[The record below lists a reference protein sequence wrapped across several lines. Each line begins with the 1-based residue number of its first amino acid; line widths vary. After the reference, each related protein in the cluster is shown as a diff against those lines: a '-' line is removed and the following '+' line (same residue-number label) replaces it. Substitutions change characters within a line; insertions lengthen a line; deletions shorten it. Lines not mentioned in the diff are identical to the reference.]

1 MPAAVASQWR
11 DRQRRVFQSVFQTEV
26 AQPTPQ
32 SAPSTL
38 FPGPEQPFGASAA
51 SLLGQQQ
58 HHPLQSHG
66 HHPPADHHSLRR
78 GTPEPP
84 LQTTSAQPLF
94 PPTADTDDQAAYDHA
109 WHVVTAHIALPSSA
123 TADETFGTTTTTTT
137 IPTTT
142 TSTLAAEP
150 QQQQPSWSSTRK
162 RGRGR
167 DAATAASSG
176 PVSGPAPTPA
186 PPAPDGGDFH
196 EAFAV
201 LANAHSLLPRAARTG
216 DVLAW
221 HVRQVRAHFA
231 EHVIPLLAGCVDD
244 RDGGGGRGGGRDG
257 RSGGDGD
264 EDDDD
269 DEGETG
275 EVGNHA
281 RRWRAAGG
289 KGKGDY
295 YERHVVI
302 VMSSIRTLEAAL
314 RLYFHGLHQLLSG
327 FAHLADVA
335 PEAAKDAELLNARF
349 RRYLHALVGGSLSA
363 GLIRSVKAV
372 LVRLAG
378 TILGIPSLDEAGEG
392 AQVARPAP
400 PGPDDLKVQAARER
414 LVELVQQL
422 QNVGLA
428 GERFQVLF
436 AEVMDTMMSNFVVGA
451 YAGVWSAPDTRS
463 FSATMDSVSRGASLS
478 TASPCIMS
486 LNDWVENHFA
496 RLSFEVLAC
505 ISGSPQ
511 GPLPVSLAD
520 LKMYQ
525 SLALG
530 RLAALRIQELFDIVL
545 AWPAS
550 RPALD
555 DLRATITTAARRKQ
569 LTNSFSRA
577 LQTRLLHPG
586 CSTLEILQTYI
597 SIIRTLHALDPSKVL
612 LSRVE
617 PGLRLY
623 LCQRED
629 AVRVVVAGLLASPD
643 EMRAARK
650 VKEVWRQQRD
660 EASQARKR
668 TRGHDSAFDALSTP
682 GPSSARTPQ
691 PRTTRRGFTP
701 QTDTTPSHTTIPTTP
716 VRPPLPT
723 KPADALPKKLVEL
736 ALLLTNDPSQ
746 AQTRRGAAAA
756 APSSSDD
763 ADLDWADPS
772 WLPDPIDAGAH
783 YKRPRRSE
791 DVIGTLI
798 SALGS
803 EDAFIKEFSAV
814 LAERLLLPPAS
825 SSSSSG
831 GGGQAQQRFEQ
842 ELRVLELLKRR
853 FGEANLQG
861 CDVMIRDVV
870 DSRRVDAGISKRREK
885 VGRESLEGRE
895 SAEGVEFGATRD
907 GIEYHASILSRLFW
921 PGLEREHFLLPS
933 VVVQQQERYEAGYE
947 GLKSRR
953 KLTWLNQL
961 GQARVEI
968 ELGDRTVTVD
978 CTPVEATVV
987 YAFQEGSDGGDGA
1000 VQKSVE
1006 ELYEQLQMDEDL
1018 ITAALQF
1025 WAGKG
1030 VLRRVAGSSNIY
1042 VVAETL
1048 SSGPSTGATAAAAA
1062 GDTTADG
1069 QPMEEEEPATAA
1081 AGAANQGMSARE
1093 RERRDMYWRYIQG
1106 MLTNA
1111 SASMPLAQMAMMM
1124 RMLITDGFPWSNEEL
1139 QDFLGEKVAGGEME
1153 VVGGKYRLVRK

>member
-1 MPAAVASQWR
+1 M
-11 DRQRRVFQSVFQTEV
+11 
-26 AQPTPQ
+26 
-32 SAPSTL
+32 
-38 FPGPEQPFGASAA
+38 
-51 SLLGQQQ
+51 
-58 HHPLQSHG
+58 
-66 HHPPADHHSLRR
+66 
-78 GTPEPP
+78 
-84 LQTTSAQPLF
+84 
-94 PPTADTDDQAAYDHA
+94 
-109 WHVVTAHIALPSSA
+109 
-123 TADETFGTTTTTTT
+123 
-137 IPTTT
+137 
-142 TSTLAAEP
+142 
-150 QQQQPSWSSTRK
+150 
-162 RGRGR
+162 
-167 DAATAASSG
+167 
-176 PVSGPAPTPA
+176 
-186 PPAPDGGDFH
+186 
-196 EAFAV
+196 
-201 LANAHSLLPRAARTG
+201 
-216 DVLAW
+216 
-221 HVRQVRAHFA
+221 
-231 EHVIPLLAGCVDD
+231 
-244 RDGGGGRGGGRDG
+244 
-257 RSGGDGD
+257 
-264 EDDDD
+264 
-269 DEGETG
+269 
-275 EVGNHA
+275 
-281 RRWRAAGG
+281 
-289 KGKGDY
+289 
-295 YERHVVI
+295 VI

-327 FAHLADVA
+327 FARLADVA

-349 RRYLHALVGGSLSA
+349 RRDLHALVGGSVSA

-378 TILGIPSLDEAGEG
+378 TILGIPSPDEVGG
-392 AQVARPAP
+392 GRVATRPSP
-400 PGPDDLKVQAARER
+400 PGSDDLKVQAARER

-436 AEVMDTMMSNFVVGA
+436 AEVMDTMMSTFVVGA

-463 FSATMDSVSRGASLS
+463 FSATMDSVSRGAPLS

-505 ISGSPQ
+505 ISGNSQ
-511 GPLPVSLAD
+511 GQLPVSLAD

-530 RLAALRIQELFDIVL
+530 RLAALRIQELFDIVM
-545 AWPAS
+545 AWPVS

-660 EASQARKR
+660 EASQAKKR
-668 TRGHDSAFDALSTP
+668 TRDHDSAFDAISTP

-691 PRTTRRGFTP
+691 PRAARRGFTP
-701 QTDTTPSHTTIPTTP
+701 QTDSTPSHTTVLTTP
-716 VRPPLPT
+716 ARPPHHT
-723 KPADALPKKLVEL
+723 KPANALPKKLVEL

-756 APSSSDD
+756 PSSDD

-825 SSSSSG
+825 SSSSSSLG
-831 GGGQAQQRFEQ
+831 GNGQAQQRFEQ

-870 DSRRVDAGISKRREK
+870 DSRRVDAGISKRRERM
-885 VGRESLEGRE
+885 GRESLEGME
-895 SAEGVEFGATRD
+895 SAEGVGLGARD

-933 VVVQQQERYEAGYE
+933 VVIQQQEQYEAGYE

-987 YAFQEGSDGGDGA
+987 YAFQEGSDDGGGDSA

-1030 VLRRVAGSSNIY
+1030 VLRRVAGAAGSSNTYI
-1042 VVAETL
+1042 VAETL
-1048 SSGPSTGATAAAAA
+1048 SSEPTTGAAAAA
-1062 GDTTADG
+1062 ADTTTDD
-1069 QPMEEEEPATAA
+1069 QPMEEEPARAA
-1081 AGAANQGMSARE
+1081 AAAAKQGMSARE

-1124 RMLITDGFPWSNEEL
+1124 KMLIADGFPWSNEEL
-1139 QDFLGEKVAGGEME
+1139 QDFLGEKVAAGEME

>member
-1 MPAAVASQWR
+1 MPAAVASQWQ
-11 DRQRRVFQSVFQTEV
+11 DRQRRVFQSVFQTDV

-32 SAPSTL
+32 SNPSTL
-38 FPGPEQPFGASAA
+38 LPSPELPFGVPTT

-58 HHPLQSHG
+58 QDALQSHG
-66 HHPPADHHSLRR
+66 HPPADHHSLRR
-78 GTPEPP
+78 GSPEPP
-84 LQTTSAQPLF
+84 LQTTPAQPLF
-94 PPTADTDDQAAYDHA
+94 PPTAATNDQATYDRA

-123 TADETFGTTTTTTT
+123 TADDSFGM
-137 IPTTT
+137 PTT

-150 QQQQPSWSSTRK
+150 QQQQPWPSSR
-162 RGRGR
+162 RRGGRGR
-167 DAATAASSG
+167 DATAPASSSSG
-176 PVSGPAPTPA
+176 PVSGPAP
-186 PPAPDGGDFH
+186 GGDFH

-201 LANAHSLLPRAARTG
+201 LANAHSLLPHAARTG
-216 DVLAW
+216 DILAW

-231 EHVIPLLAGCVDD
+231 HHVTPLLAGCVDD
-244 RDGGGGRGGGRDG
+244 GGGGDGGDG
-257 RSGGDGD
+257 DESGGDGD
-264 EDDDD
+264 GSGGKMKEVDDQ
-269 DEGETG
+269 GRRRRRA
-275 EVGNHA
+275 VGVKGN
-281 RRWRAAGG
+281 G

-295 YERHVVI
+295 YERHMVI
-302 VMSSIRTLEAAL
+302 VMSSIRTLEGAL
-314 RLYFHGLHQLLSG
+314 RLYFYGLHQLLSG
-327 FAHLADVA
+327 FARLADVA
-335 PEAAKDAELLNARF
+335 PEAARDAELLNARF
-349 RRYLHALVGGSLSA
+349 RRDLHALVGGSVPA

-378 TILGIPSLDEAGEG
+378 TILGIPSPVEVGGGRA
-392 AQVARPAP
+392 ARPAP
-400 PGPDDLKVQAARER
+400 PGSDDLKVQAARER
-414 LVELVQQL
+414 LAELVQQL

-436 AEVMDTMMSNFVVGA
+436 AEVMDTMMSNFVIGA

-463 FSATMDSVSRGASLS
+463 FSATMDSVSRGAPLS

-505 ISGSPQ
+505 ISGNPQ

-550 RPALD
+550 RPALE

-660 EASQARKR
+660 EASQATSRR
-668 TRGHDSAFDALSTP
+668 RDHNNPFATPGMP
-682 GPSSARTPQ
+682 GPSSPGTPQ
-691 PRTTRRGFTP
+691 PRAAHRGFAAR
-701 QTDTTPSHTTIPTTP
+701 TDTTPSHTPVPTTP
-716 VRPPLPT
+716 SRPTLPD
-723 KPADALPKKLVEL
+723 KPAERPSLPKKLVEL

-746 AQTRRGAAAA
+746 AQTRRGAAT
-756 APSSSDD
+756 APSSDD

-803 EDAFIKEFSAV
+803 EDAFIKEFAAV
-814 LAERLLLPPAS
+814 LAERLLLPP
-825 SSSSSG
+825 SSSG
-831 GGGQAQQRFEQ
+831 DNPAQQRFEQ

-853 FGEANLQG
+853 FGEASLQA

-870 DSRRVDAGISKRREK
+870 DSRRVDAGISKRRE
-885 VGRESLEGRE
+885 RMGRE
-895 SAEGVEFGATRD
+895 SAEGMEGAEAMEMGTRD
-907 GIEYHASILSRLFW
+907 GIDYHARILSRLFW
-921 PGLEREHFLLPS
+921 PGLEREHFLLPA

-978 CTPVEATVV
+978 CNPVEATVV
-987 YAFQEGSDGGDGA
+987 YAFQEGGDDGGGGA

-1018 ITAALQF
+1018 ITTALQF

-1030 VLRRVAGSSNIY
+1030 VLRRVPGAASSNTY

-1048 SSGPSTGATAAAAA
+1048 SGPATGAAAPDDTAT
-1062 GDTTADG
+1062 D
-1069 QPMEEEEPATAA
+1069 QPMEEEEESATAAA
-1081 AGAANQGMSARE
+1081 AGAAKQGMSAKE

-1124 RMLITDGFPWSNEEL
+1124 KMLIADGFPWSNEEL

>member
-11 DRQRRVFQSVFQTEV
+11 DRQRRVFQSVFQTDV
-26 AQPTPQ
+26 TQPTPQ
-32 SAPSTL
+32 SAPSAL
-38 FPGPEQPFGASAA
+38 FPGPEQPSGVSAA
-51 SLLGQQQ
+51 PFLGQQQ
-58 HHPLQSHG
+58 NYPSQSHG
-66 HHPPADHHSLRR
+66 HPPADHHSLRR
-78 GTPEPP
+78 STPELP
-84 LQTTSAQPLF
+84 LQTTPAQPLF
-94 PPTADTDDQAAYDHA
+94 PPAAETDDQAAYDRA

-123 TADETFGTTTTTTT
+123 TADDTFGA
-137 IPTTT
+137 TTT
-142 TSTLAAEP
+142 TSILAAEP
-150 QQQQPSWSSTRK
+150 QQQQSWPSSKR

-167 DAATAASSG
+167 DATAAPSG
-176 PVSGPAPTPA
+176 PVSGPAP
-186 PPAPDGGDFH
+186 DGDFY
-196 EAFAV
+196 EAFAA
-201 LANAHSLLPRAARTG
+201 LANARSLLPGATRTG

-231 EHVIPLLAGCVDD
+231 QHVIPLLAGCVDD
-244 RDGGGGRGGGRDG
+244 DGGGGDDE
-257 RSGGDGD
+257 SGGD
-264 EDDDD
+264 DDN
-269 DEGETG
+269 EAGTG
-275 EVGNHA
+275 NVDNQG

-289 KGKGDY
+289 KWKGDY
-295 YERHVVI
+295 YERHMVI

-327 FAHLADVA
+327 FARLADAA
-335 PEAAKDAELLNARF
+335 PAAAKDAEMLNARF
-349 RRYLHALVGGSLSA
+349 RRDLHALVGGSVSA

-378 TILGIPSLDEAGEG
+378 TILGIPSPSEVGGGWATRL
-392 AQVARPAP
+392 AP

-414 LVELVQQL
+414 LIELVQQL

-436 AEVMDTMMSNFVVGA
+436 AEVMDTMMSSFVSGA

-463 FSATMDSVSRGASLS
+463 FSATMDSVSRGAPLS
-478 TASPCIMS
+478 TVSPCIMS

-505 ISGSPQ
+505 VSSNPQ

-660 EASQARKR
+660 EASQAKKR
-668 TRGHDSAFDALSTP
+668 TRDHVDYYDVLATP
-682 GPSSARTPQ
+682 GSSSARTPQ
-691 PRTTRRGFTP
+691 PKTARRGFG
-701 QTDTTPSHTTIPTTP
+701 DNTTPSHTAVPTTP
-716 VRPPLPT
+716 ARPPLPRKST
-723 KPADALPKKLVEL
+723 EPLPKKLVEL

-756 APSSSDD
+756 PSSDD

-825 SSSSSG
+825 SNGSPT
-831 GGGQAQQRFEQ
+831 QQRFEQ

-853 FGEANLQG
+853 FGEASLQG

-870 DSRRVDAGISKRREK
+870 DSRRVDAGISKRRDR
-885 VGRESLEGRE
+885 VGRESLRE
-895 SAEGVEFGATRD
+895 MESVGEVELGVRD

-921 PGLEREHFLLPS
+921 PGLEREHFLLPA
-933 VVVQQQERYEAGYE
+933 VVIQQQERYEAGYE

-968 ELGDRTVTVD
+968 ELDDRTVTVD
-978 CTPVEATVV
+978 CSPVEATVV
-987 YAFQEGSDGGDGA
+987 YAFQEGGDGAGGA

-1030 VLRRVAGSSNIY
+1030 VLRRVAGAANSNTY

-1048 SSGPSTGATAAAAA
+1048 SEPATGAAASDAAAEQPMDEESTTATAAAA
-1062 GDTTADG
+1062 
-1069 QPMEEEEPATAA
+1069 
-1081 AGAANQGMSARE
+1081 AANQGMSAKE

-1111 SASMPLAQMAMMM
+1111 STSMPLAQMAMMM
-1124 RMLITDGFPWSNEEL
+1124 KVLIADGFPWSNEEL

>member
-1 MPAAVASQWR
+1 M
-11 DRQRRVFQSVFQTEV
+11 
-26 AQPTPQ
+26 
-32 SAPSTL
+32 
-38 FPGPEQPFGASAA
+38 
-51 SLLGQQQ
+51 
-58 HHPLQSHG
+58 
-66 HHPPADHHSLRR
+66 
-78 GTPEPP
+78 
-84 LQTTSAQPLF
+84 
-94 PPTADTDDQAAYDHA
+94 
-109 WHVVTAHIALPSSA
+109 
-123 TADETFGTTTTTTT
+123 
-137 IPTTT
+137 
-142 TSTLAAEP
+142 
-150 QQQQPSWSSTRK
+150 
-162 RGRGR
+162 
-167 DAATAASSG
+167 
-176 PVSGPAPTPA
+176 
-186 PPAPDGGDFH
+186 
-196 EAFAV
+196 
-201 LANAHSLLPRAARTG
+201 
-216 DVLAW
+216 
-221 HVRQVRAHFA
+221 
-231 EHVIPLLAGCVDD
+231 
-244 RDGGGGRGGGRDG
+244 
-257 RSGGDGD
+257 
-264 EDDDD
+264 
-269 DEGETG
+269 
-275 EVGNHA
+275 
-281 RRWRAAGG
+281 
-289 KGKGDY
+289 
-295 YERHVVI
+295 VI

-327 FAHLADVA
+327 FARLADVA
-335 PEAAKDAELLNARF
+335 PEAARDAELLNARF
-349 RRYLHALVGGSLSA
+349 RRDLHALVGASVPA
-363 GLIRSVKAV
+363 GLMRSVKAV
-372 LVRLAG
+372 LVRLTG
-378 TILGIPSLDEAGEG
+378 TILGIPSPSEVGGGQA
-392 AQVARPAP
+392 ARPAP

-436 AEVMDTMMSNFVVGA
+436 AEVMDTMMSNFVIGA
-451 YAGVWSAPDTRS
+451 YAGVWSAPDSRS
-463 FSATMDSVSRGASLS
+463 FSATMDSVSRGAPLL

-505 ISGSPQ
+505 ISGNPQ

-530 RLAALRIQELFDIVL
+530 RLAALRIEELFDIVL

-550 RPALD
+550 RPALE

-617 PGLRLY
+617 PDLRLY
-623 LCQRED
+623 LCQRDD

-660 EASQARKR
+660 EASQATSRR
-668 TRGHDSAFDALSTP
+668 RDHNNPFATPAAP
-682 GPSSARTPQ
+682 GPSSLMTPQ
-691 PRTTRRGFTP
+691 PRATRRGFATE
-701 QTDTTPSHTTIPTTP
+701 TDTTPSHTSVPTTP
-716 VRPPLPT
+716 SRPSLPD
-723 KPADALPKKLVEL
+723 KRVERPSLPKKLVEL

-746 AQTRRGAAAA
+746 AQTRRGAAT
-756 APSSSDD
+756 APSSDD

-803 EDAFIKEFSAV
+803 EDAFIKEFAAV
-814 LAERLLLPPAS
+814 LAERLLLPPP
-825 SSSSSG
+825 SSG
-831 GGGQAQQRFEQ
+831 GNPAQQRFEQ

-853 FGEANLQG
+853 FGEASLQG

-870 DSRRVDAGISKRREK
+870 DSRRVDAAISRRGERM
-885 VGRESLEGRE
+885 GRESLEGMG
-895 SAEGVEFGATRD
+895 SAEGVELGTRD
-907 GIEYHASILSRLFW
+907 GIDYHARILSRLFW
-921 PGLEREHFLLPS
+921 PGLEREHFLLPA

-978 CTPVEATVV
+978 CSPVEATVV
-987 YAFQEGSDGGDGA
+987 YAFQEGGDCGAGA

-1030 VLRRVAGSSNIY
+1030 VLRRVAGAASNNTY

-1048 SSGPSTGATAAAAA
+1048 NEPAAGAAAPDAA
-1062 GDTTADG
+1062 VD
-1069 QPMEEEEPATAA
+1069 QPMEEEESAAAA
-1081 AGAANQGMSARE
+1081 AGAAKQGMSAKE

-1124 RMLITDGFPWSNEEL
+1124 KMLIADGFPWSNEEL
-1139 QDFLGEKVAGGEME
+1139 QDFLGEKVAEGAME
-1153 VVGGKYRLVRK
+1153 VVGGKYRLIRK